1 MLPTL
6 QAVAGK
12 NKVLLTPS
20 DGAEDFLFYQDKI
33 PGSLLF
39 FIGLK
44 AKASTETA
52 PHHTPDFY

>member
-33 PGSLLF
+33 RF
-39 FIGLK
+39 F
-44 AKASTETA
+44 TF
-52 PHHTPDFY
+52 FYWFKGKG